1 MRIILEEQGLR
12 DGIQNLDI
20 VLSTDQKLR
29 FIDRLID
36 AGIKRLQ
43 IASFVHPKIVPQMAD
58 AEALIQQLTPIEGV
72 QYSGLVLNVKGVE
85 RAIDSGIR
93 NVACSISSSN
103 THSEKN
109 TGMDLITAQAQ
120 SLQMIEMA
128 QREDIHVRAGLQCVF
143 GCRYEGKISEAVVLD
158 MIDKYIGAGVQEL
171 SLADSTGMAN
181 PSQLHDLAA
190 QVIEKAEGIPVI
202 LHLHNTEG
210 KGMANVVAGIRAG
223 VRIFD
228 TAVGGLGGCPFIEN
242 ASGNIAT
249 EDTAHMLHQ
258 IGYDTGLDVK
268 KMSMIAQ
275 DMEAIIG
282 EPLQG
287 KMYKLLNN
295 DSLRVI

>member
-181 PSQLHDLAA
+181 PSQLHDLVAHI
-190 QVIEKAEGIPVI
+190 VEKAKGIPVI

-210 KGMANVVAGIRAG
+210 KGLANVVAGIRAG

-258 IGYDTGLDVK
+258 MGYDTGLDVK

-275 DMEAIIG
+275 DMEAVIG
-282 EPLQG
+282 ESLQG